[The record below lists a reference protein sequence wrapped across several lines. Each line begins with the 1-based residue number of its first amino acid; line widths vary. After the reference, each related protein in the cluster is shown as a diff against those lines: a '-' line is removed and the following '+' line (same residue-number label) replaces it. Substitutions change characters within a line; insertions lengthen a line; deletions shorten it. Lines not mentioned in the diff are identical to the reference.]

1 MSDMEVW
8 KPVPGY
14 EGFYSVSDLGR
25 VRSDKRTIVDK
36 NGHGRKMP
44 EIILTPEKKSS
55 GHLTVCLCKNHD
67 QTKRYVHRIVLEAFI
82 GEAPAG
88 MQACHWNDDTEEYAN
103 ALLLGQAKYL
113 AEELSEEK
121 YQYGVT
127 YTGLKHGGQH
137 IEWVEPTK
145 DAEFDKET
153 LQLLIKRWKKE
164 GQSPKIVRRR
174 VSAPEVISE

>member
-88 MQACHWNDDTEEYAN
+88 MQACHWNDDKEDNRLENLRWETPNENMFDRVRNGIHHNAVKTHCKWGHEFTPENTKPQSGKRGRDCKACGNARTRAKRRGMTLEEY
-103 ALLLGQAKYL
+103 L
-113 AEELSEEK
+113 ESES
-121 YQYGVT
+121 
-127 YTGLKHGGQH
+127 
-137 IEWVEPTK
+137 
-145 DAEFDKET
+145 
-153 LQLLIKRWKKE
+153 KK
-164 GQSPKIVRRR
+164 
-174 VSAPEVISE
+174 

>member
-88 MQACHWNDDTEEYAN
+88 MQACHWNDDKEDNRLENLRWGTPNENMFDRVRNGIHHNAVKTHCKWGHEFTPENTKPQSGKRGRDCKACGNARTRAKRRGMTLREY
-103 ALLLGQAKYL
+103 L
-113 AEELSEEK
+113 ESES
-121 YQYGVT
+121 
-127 YTGLKHGGQH
+127 
-137 IEWVEPTK
+137 
-145 DAEFDKET
+145 KE
-153 LQLLIKRWKKE
+153 
-164 GQSPKIVRRR
+164 
-174 VSAPEVISE
+174 